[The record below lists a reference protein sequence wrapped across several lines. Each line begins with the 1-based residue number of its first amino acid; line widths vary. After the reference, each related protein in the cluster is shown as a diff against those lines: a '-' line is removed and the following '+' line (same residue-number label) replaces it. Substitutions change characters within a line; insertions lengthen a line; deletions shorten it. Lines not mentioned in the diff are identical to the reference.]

1 MQQENSVKPTR
12 APLFQPKILTTL
24 KTYDRATFL
33 SDIFAGL
40 TVVLLVLTMLLT
52 VLVDL
57 TVAIG
62 VGVAIGLALRLRRR
76 DIEPPEWHA
85 PDRQAKIKPC
95 VP

>member
-1 MQQENSVKPTR
+1 
-12 APLFQPKILTTL
+12 
-24 KTYDRATFL
+24 
-33 SDIFAGL
+33 
-40 TVVLLVLTMLLT
+40 MLLT

-85 PDRQAKIKPC
+85 PDR
-95 VP
+95 